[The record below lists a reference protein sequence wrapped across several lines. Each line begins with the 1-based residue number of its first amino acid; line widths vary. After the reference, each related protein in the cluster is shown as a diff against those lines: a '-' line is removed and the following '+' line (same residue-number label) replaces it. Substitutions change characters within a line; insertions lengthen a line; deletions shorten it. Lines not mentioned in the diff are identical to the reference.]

1 KNSKHI
7 SQNSTLYRKTNNA
20 GGIEGGMTNGMP
32 IIIRAAMK
40 PIPTLRKPLHSVDI
54 NTKKPFKAAY
64 ERSDICAVPAA
75 GVVGEAMTALVIADT
90 FLEKFGGD
98 SMAEVKRNYNSY
110 LSYLSKF

>member
-1 KNSKHI
+1 
-7 SQNSTLYRKTNNA
+7 
-20 GGIEGGMTNGMP
+20 MP

-40 PIPTLRKPLHSVDI
+40 PIPTLRKPLSSVDI
-54 NTKKPFKAAY
+54 NTKNPIKAAY
-64 ERSDICAVPAA
+64 ERSDICAVSAA

-98 SMAEVKRNYNSY
+98 SMSEVKRNYNSY

>member
-1 KNSKHI
+1 
-7 SQNSTLYRKTNNA
+7 
-20 GGIEGGMTNGMP
+20 
-32 IIIRAAMK
+32 MK

-54 NTKKPFKAAY
+54 NTKKPIKAAY

-98 SMAEVKRNYNSY
+98 SMPEVKRNYNSY
-110 LSYLSKF
+110 LKYLSKF